1 MVTYGREG
9 RVNLLAMEVME
20 VGVVRPDKLSGTQG
34 NSNSTIVGWSLDGKC
49 GGRNEVM
56 RERRVRSS
64 F

>member
-20 VGVVRPDKLSGTQG
+20 VVVRPDKLYGTQG

-49 GGRNEVM
+49 GGRNEMM
-56 RERRVRSS
+56 RERRVHSS